1 VVKDR
6 SGEAARTA
14 AASAALYDGGGG
26 VDPRVEALR
35 AAIARLHRELAGY
48 RVELPDRGIA
58 EEAIVALAAE
68 LALGVPE
75 TEQLSRSLLVI
86 AGALGS
92 VSALSS
98 ALTEVR
104 RAVELFGGAPF
115 AED

>member
-14 AASAALYDGGGG
+14 AASAALYDGGG

-35 AAIARLHRELAGY
+35 AAVARLHRELAGY
-48 RVELPDRGIA
+48 RAELPERAIA
-58 EEAIVALAAE
+58 EEELVALAAE
-68 LALGVPE
+68 LSLGVPE

-92 VSALSS
+92 VSALGS
-98 ALTEVR
+98 ALSEVR